1 MVVSSSLPSPQH
13 RYRTQEFI
21 VDLAVFMSRIS
32 NPAEFSHYFDDSRS
46 GSWIFVQFGSGSW
59 SDDLNFDFF
68 YKTVEGN
75 QFSWNF
81 FITENNGS
89 GSLFSE

>member
-1 MVVSSSLPSPQH
+1 
-13 RYRTQEFI
+13 
-21 VDLAVFMSRIS
+21 MSRIS

-89 GSLFSE
+89 GSLFLEWGIFLLPKS